1 MKWFSTR
8 DSLTQG
14 TFSLTFPLRDKQK
27 ESPRQ
32 PTNLIVPNE
41 KSLYFESMDEK
52 KFVFP
57 KNENGS
63 CSGTRVPPFFT
74 SCMRRGFLLMRAS
87 FVMLL
92 TTRSDARAR
101 KGVSFYLSACR
112 FPVFLY
118 TNCTSVYLV

>member
-1 MKWFSTR
+1 MWGILIKWEESGLKWFSTR

-63 CSGTRVPPFFT
+63 HPY
-74 SCMRRGFLLMRAS
+74 
-87 FVMLL
+87 
-92 TTRSDARAR
+92 RSQ
-101 KGVSFYLSACR
+101 
-112 FPVFLY
+112 
-118 TNCTSVYLV
+118 

>member
-1 MKWFSTR
+1 MRNTPFDTWY
-8 DSLTQG
+8 DSL
-14 TFSLTFPLRDKQK
+14 SNVEK
-27 ESPRQ
+27 ERHD
-32 PTNLIVPNE
+32 I
-41 KSLYFESMDEK
+41 
-52 KFVFP
+52 
-57 KNENGS
+57 